1 MLCAATISTWKGK
14 TIHLEDLIEK
24 KRIAELVWV
33 LRCILE
39 IIKQGKRQ
47 CKTSGMEL

>member
-24 KRIAELVWV
+24 KTIAEPEQV
-33 LRCILE
+33 LLCILE
-39 IIKQGKRQ
+39 IIKQGKK
-47 CKTSGMEL
+47 KTM